1 MGSTIDS
8 NAPIPVITL
17 YRRSSLQ
24 LLLLDQGIDA
34 EIIDAGK
41 RYRPLQDPALYDAV
55 ECAKMLVDHGAR
67 LAKFDGLWSSATLG
81 ESTLPRQ
88 SLGDNGD
95 CKWPPASGHVLSAFE
110 TAASANQSEMMR
122 LMMPLR
128 RIVHYVSL

>member
-8 NAPIPVITL
+8 NALIPVITL

-24 LLLLDQGIDA
+24 LLLDQGIDA
-34 EIIDAGK
+34 EIFDPVK
-41 RYRPLQDPALYDAV
+41 RYRPLQYPAIYEAV

-67 LAKFDGLWSSATLG
+67 LAKFDGLWYYATLG
-81 ESTLPRQ
+81 ESKLLRQ

-110 TAASANQSEMMR
+110 TAASANQTEIMR